1 MARDENFLSRWS
13 RLKQQE
19 RKAASE
25 QAEDAGDAKAPAP
38 VAPAQDQTKPE
49 TEKLELPSIDSLTK
63 DSDFTVF
70 MKAGV
75 PDALRNQA
83 LRKLWE
89 TNPALYAH
97 DGLTDYAEDYGKL
110 MREGEKFAETAY
122 KVGRGFLEKGE
133 LPWEKDEAEAGKN
146 AVPEGDQSDAHQS
159 PQPAI
164 AAKAETSAEMPDAKL
179 QDSSAKSPTQ
189 IPVKDQKDPK
199 DIG

>member
-25 QAEDAGDAKAPAP
+25 QAGDAKAPAP
-38 VAPAQDQTKPE
+38 VAPAEDQTKPE

-75 PDALRNQA
+75 PDALRNRA

-146 AVPEGDQSDAHQS
+146 AVPGGDQSAALQS
-159 PQPAI
+159 SQPAI
-164 AAKAETSAEMPDAKL
+164 TEKAGPGAEIPDAKL
-179 QDSSAKSPTQ
+179 QDSSARAPTQ
-189 IPVKDQKDPK
+189 TPVKHEKDPK